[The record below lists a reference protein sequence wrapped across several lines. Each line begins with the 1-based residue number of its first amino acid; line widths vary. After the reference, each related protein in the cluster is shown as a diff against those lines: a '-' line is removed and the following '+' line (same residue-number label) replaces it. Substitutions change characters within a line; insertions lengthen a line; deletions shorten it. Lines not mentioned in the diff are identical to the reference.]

1 MIKLVVID
9 LDGTLIGS
17 DLSLGTRTI
26 KSIEAVKKAGVNVTF
41 ATGRMVSATRIYAH
55 ELGID
60 LPIVGLNGALVKP
73 LSNNECVFHAPLSS
87 ESFLKAL
94 DILATTNATTL
105 IVDRDEAFGWNLT
118 AKMQKILSSWI
129 CDIKEIDPTDSP
141 TTPTI
146 ALVSGDEKPVKETAE
161 RIQKLNLPDVQVFL
175 FPSIRYYPMWYF
187 ELRRIG
193 VNKGTGLKA
202 LRKYLG
208 IEKSETLAIG
218 DFINDVPMF
227 MEAGIRAT
235 VANAHENVLKIADYV
250 SKYSCDNDAVA
261 DIIENLI
268 LRRV

>member
-1 MIKLVVID
+1 
-9 LDGTLIGS
+9 
-17 DLSLGTRTI
+17 
-26 KSIEAVKKAGVNVTF
+26 
-41 ATGRMVSATRIYAH
+41 
-55 ELGID
+55 
-60 LPIVGLNGALVKP
+60 
-73 LSNNECVFHAPLSS
+73 
-87 ESFLKAL
+87 
-94 DILATTNATTL
+94 
-105 IVDRDEAFGWNLT
+105 
-118 AKMQKILSSWI
+118 
-129 CDIKEIDPTDSP
+129 
-141 TTPTI
+141 
-146 ALVSGDEKPVKETAE
+146 
-161 RIQKLNLPDVQVFL
+161 
-175 FPSIRYYPMWYF
+175 
-187 ELRRIG
+187 LRRIG